1 MNEYDQDKKAK
12 IIPNSEINNE
22 IKEDKSDFEDD
33 FLNNP
38 KLNFN
43 YSYRG
48 FKKISGWWVIL
59 FLVILISIPIGII
72 FIIFLP
78 ICDIIFHF
86 YQTCH
91 NTSPP
96 TLNFLAFLLETTPF
110 DVEIME
116 IPRPLR
122 TLGKSSDETY
132 TL

>member
-48 FKKISGWWVIL
+48 FKKISGWWIIL

-72 FIIFLP
+72 FIIFL
-78 ICDIIFHF
+78 ILRSIINLIF
-86 YQTCH
+86 
-91 NTSPP
+91 
-96 TLNFLAFLLETTPF
+96 
-110 DVEIME
+110 
-116 IPRPLR
+116 
-122 TLGKSSDETY
+122 
-132 TL
+132 

>member
-33 FLNNP
+33 FLDNP

-48 FKKISGWWVIL
+48 VKKISGWWVIL

-72 FIIFLP
+72 FIIFL
-78 ICDIIFHF
+78 ILRSIINLIF
-86 YQTCH
+86 
-91 NTSPP
+91 
-96 TLNFLAFLLETTPF
+96 
-110 DVEIME
+110 
-116 IPRPLR
+116 
-122 TLGKSSDETY
+122 
-132 TL
+132 

>member
-72 FIIFLP
+72 FIIFL
-78 ICDIIFHF
+78 ILRSIINLIF
-86 YQTCH
+86 
-91 NTSPP
+91 
-96 TLNFLAFLLETTPF
+96 
-110 DVEIME
+110 
-116 IPRPLR
+116 
-122 TLGKSSDETY
+122 
-132 TL
+132 

>member
-1 MNEYDQDKKAK
+1 MNDNNHDRKAK

-72 FIIFLP
+72 FIIFL
-78 ICDIIFHF
+78 ILSSIINLIF
-86 YQTCH
+86 
-91 NTSPP
+91 
-96 TLNFLAFLLETTPF
+96 
-110 DVEIME
+110 
-116 IPRPLR
+116 
-122 TLGKSSDETY
+122 
-132 TL
+132 

>member
-33 FLNNP
+33 FLDNP

-59 FLVILISIPIGII
+59 FLAVLISIPIGII
-72 FIIFLP
+72 YIIFIILRS
-78 ICDIIFHF
+78 IINLIF
-86 YQTCH
+86 
-91 NTSPP
+91 
-96 TLNFLAFLLETTPF
+96 
-110 DVEIME
+110 
-116 IPRPLR
+116 
-122 TLGKSSDETY
+122 
-132 TL
+132 

>member
-48 FKKISGWWVIL
+48 FKKISCWWVIL
-59 FLVILISIPIGII
+59 FLVILISITIGII
-72 FIIFLP
+72 FIIFL
-78 ICDIIFHF
+78 ILRSIINLIF
-86 YQTCH
+86 
-91 NTSPP
+91 
-96 TLNFLAFLLETTPF
+96 
-110 DVEIME
+110 
-116 IPRPLR
+116 
-122 TLGKSSDETY
+122 
-132 TL
+132 

>member
-48 FKKISGWWVIL
+48 FKKISGWWVFL
-59 FLVILISIPIGII
+59 FLVVLISIPIGII
-72 FIIFLP
+72 YIIFL
-78 ICDIIFHF
+78 ILRSIINLIF
-86 YQTCH
+86 
-91 NTSPP
+91 
-96 TLNFLAFLLETTPF
+96 
-110 DVEIME
+110 
-116 IPRPLR
+116 
-122 TLGKSSDETY
+122 
-132 TL
+132 